1 MLPLIIILLVSAGIF
16 VPLFILKNKIGIERL
31 RLIAKIMAI
40 ALFTLALI
48 RLFLNDSFI
57 WVINGGTYGGIYYK
71 TTDVWQSIL
80 RWGMTFAYIVYPCAI
95 FFSLRTLKN
104 FAVYF
109 CFPMVILSSI
119 FYNDFMS
126 YFLQDSGRAMFAPEW
141 LRHVEFSAEL
151 ILMIVIPLFIRFI
164 FGHKFDVKSRSE
176 WLHFFGLLPL
186 ALIIVIPVTL
196 PQSLFGYTKQFMNPL
211 TVENFAWIGTIFA
224 MLIILYL
231 AFRFKNRETRY
242 ALCVFLALY
251 LFYHYNSIY
260 LMDMKLSRL
269 PFQLCNLGSY
279 LVLIALLIK
288 KQGFFNFIFL
298 ANVPGALIA
307 FCVPETSEAMLSY
320 WNIHFYIEHT
330 WVFII
335 PILCVVLRIFE
346 RPAKNSIKHFVIGFS
361 IYFVFCALS
370 GIIINSFIAKPND
383 PVLNEVNYF
392 YLFNTT
398 VLETLPMLGFTRLVP
413 ITINGYSFYPL
424 YIAIIYLLYNVFC
437 VVITFVC
444 KWLYKIGDER
454 FLDRQIRIDLWE
466 ERGYYKKRKKIPSKF
481 YED

>member
-1 MLPLIIILLVSAGIF
+1 MLAPIIVLLLSAGVF
-16 VPLFILKNKIGIERL
+16 VPLYIFRDKITSDKMN
-31 RLIAKIMAI
+31 LIAKIMAI
-40 ALFTLALI
+40 VLFTLGVF
-48 RLFLNDSFI
+48 RLFLNDSFV
-57 WVINGGTYGGIYYK
+57 WVINGGAYGGIYYK
-71 TTDVWQSIL
+71 TTDVLQSIL

-104 FAVYF
+104 FAIYF
-109 CFPMVILSSI
+109 CFPIVLLSVF

-126 YFLQDSGRAMFAPEW
+126 YFLQDSGRAIYAQEW
-141 LRHVEFSAEL
+141 LRHVEFSCEL
-151 ILMIVIPLFIRFI
+151 ILMIVLPLIIRLCL
-164 FGHKFDVKSRSE
+164 GHKFNIKSKSE
-176 WLHFFGLLPL
+176 WFHFFGLLPC

-196 PQSLFGYTKQFMNPL
+196 PQSLFGYTKQFMNPM

-224 MLIILYL
+224 LMIVLYL

-346 RPAKNSIKHFVIGFS
+346 RPAKNSIKHFFIGFS
-361 IYFVFCALS
+361 IYFIFCALS
-370 GIIINSFIAKPND
+370 GIIINGFIAKPDD

-398 VLETLPMLGFTRLVP
+398 VLEVLPALGFTRLVP
-413 ITINGYSFYPL
+413 ITISEYTFYPL
-424 YIAIIYLLYNVFC
+424 YIGIIYLLFC
-437 VVITFVC
+437 FFCIVVSFIF
-444 KWLYKIGDER
+444 KWLYKIGDEK
-454 FLDRQIRIDLWE
+454 FFDRQLRIDLWE
-466 ERGYYKKRKKIPSKF
+466 ERGYYKKRKKIPPKF
-481 YED
+481 YDD